1 MKASTLWNDFLTK
14 KFPCFNVELKSKE
27 VSISLVL
34 GSRDCKMRSWSSIT
48 GWWRRKTADRTWGSR
63 LRETRRRVTAGE
75 ILRQHTHNFTQ
86 TQILE
91 TFLDKYETRLEKSN
105 FPPNRNHMGE
115 LTNPPGRRAPPP
127 LSDSWSCC
135 LNTKHPTHCLF
146 FSLLESSLFHFHL
159 ILGKLFPPWELLD
172 WMAWSPVLPHH
183 FLPSD

>member
-1 MKASTLWNDFLTK
+1 MYQ
-14 KFPCFNVELKSKE
+14 FPWFSVQQIAKCDVDHQSRVDGGERQQTELE
-27 VSISLVL
+27 EA
-34 GSRDCKMRSWSSIT
+34 GCERRDDAWPPARFSDT
-48 GWWRRKTADRTWGSR
+48 RT
-63 LRETRRRVTAGE
+63 
-75 ILRQHTHNFTQ
+75 
-86 TQILE
+86 TQIQTLE

-105 FPPNRNHMGE
+105 FPPNRNHTGE